1 MKKKNPSHLLI
12 FWMIINTTINFM
24 TVLVTPV
31 KKTFFFLWDLGQ
43 TQLFKVNI
51 EYFHIHSIGY
61 GAVAIH

>member
-1 MKKKNPSHLLI
+1 MKKILH
-12 FWMIINTTINFM
+12 NFSFSEWLSIQLFL